1 MVNTFCLCFFPP
13 FSLALHAGAELSP
26 LRDSCF
32 YLFLIAFIKSRFES
46 MTKLGFLRH
55 FRKWT
60 DIPGNRGWVYQCL
73 TDRKKWKDNGFEG
86 RNRGN
91 DVTTYPRADKDTHR
105 HTEAALR
112 RDTVSLSLAVLAGL
126 LTFIKDFFAWLNY
139 FLSQRLRP
147 PPPHCG
153 LARTSRCGSSQNY
166 GMKGAVN

>member
-1 MVNTFCLCFFPP
+1 MFNR
-13 FSLALHAGAELSP
+13 SQEMKGQWI
-26 LRDSCF
+26 RGQ
-32 YLFLIAFIKSRFES
+32 
-46 MTKLGFLRH
+46 KLGQRRYNIPARRQRH
-55 FRKWT
+55 AQT
-60 DIPGNRGWVYQCL
+60 
-73 TDRKKWKDNGFEG
+73 
-86 RNRGN
+86 
-91 DVTTYPRADKDTHR
+91 
-105 HTEAALR
+105 AALR